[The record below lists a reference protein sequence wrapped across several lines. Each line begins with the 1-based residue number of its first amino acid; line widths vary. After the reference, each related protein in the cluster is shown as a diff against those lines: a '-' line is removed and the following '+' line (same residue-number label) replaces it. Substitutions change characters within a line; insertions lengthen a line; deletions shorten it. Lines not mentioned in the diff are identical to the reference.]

1 MRLPAKLVGFA
12 LGLVAVFAIGAGIG
26 AAVGP
31 EPANAGVEDAPAP
44 LGAGVVSAE
53 SGYRMVANGGLAK
66 AGGTFRFVILGH
78 DGRPV
83 THFTPLHE
91 RPLHLIVVNREL
103 TDFHHVH
110 PTLGADGTWTVDLPA
125 LEAGSYR
132 AIADFVVED
141 GPRLAL
147 GVDLSIGGSY
157 QPVAPPAPSNRAV
170 VDGYEV
176 TLQSEQG
183 DGGVDMLS
191 FEVRKDGATVTDL
204 QPYLGAAGHLIAI
217 RTDDLAYAH
226 VHPLDGSR
234 DAAIRFEATL
244 PSAGRYRLFL
254 DFQHAGTVHTAAFT
268 FDQGL
273 VTGTAPVMGH

>member
-1 MRLPAKLVGFA
+1 MRTPTKLVAFA
-12 LGLVAVFAIGAGIG
+12 VALVAACAIGAGIG

-31 EPANAGVEDAPAP
+31 EPAKADDEAPAA
-44 LGAGVVSAE
+44 LGEGVVSSE
-53 SGYRMVANGGLAK
+53 SGYRMVALATLAK
-66 AGGTFRFVILGH
+66 DGGAFRFVILDRG
-78 DGRPV
+78 GEPV
-83 THFTPLHE
+83 MHFTTLHE
-91 RPLHLIVVNREL
+91 RALHLIVVNREL

-110 PTLGADGTWTVDLPA
+110 PTLGPDGTWTVDLPA

-147 GVDLSIGGSY
+147 GVDLAVGGTY
-157 QPVAPPAPSNRAV
+157 RPIAAPAPSTRAV

-176 TLQSEQG
+176 TLQSEQRN
-183 DGGVDMLS
+183 GGLDMLS
-191 FEVRKDGATVTDL
+191 FEVRTDGAIVTDL
-204 QPYLGAAGHLIAI
+204 QPYLGAAGHLIAL

-226 VHPLDGSR
+226 VHPLDGSG
-234 DAAIRFEATL
+234 AGTVRFEATL

-254 DFQHAGTVHTAAFT
+254 DFQHGGTVHTAAFT

-273 VTGTAPVMGH
+273 VTGSAPVMGH